1 MDPEI
6 APFMQFL
13 DGHFFFDLGVILL
26 SKTKKKYEQNHLKI
40 YLFSDSKNLKNT
52 DIFLEME

>member
-13 DGHFFFDLGVILL
+13 DRHVFFDLGVILL
-26 SKTKKKYEQNHLKI
+26 VKTKKQYEQNHIYLLI
-40 YLFSDSKNLKNT
+40 YLFTDCKNQK
-52 DIFLEME
+52 